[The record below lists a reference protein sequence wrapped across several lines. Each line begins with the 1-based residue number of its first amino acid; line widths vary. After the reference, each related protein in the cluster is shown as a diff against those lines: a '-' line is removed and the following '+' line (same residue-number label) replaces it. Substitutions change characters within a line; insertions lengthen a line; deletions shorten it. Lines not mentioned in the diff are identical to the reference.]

1 MHRARVFTGVLAS
14 LWVALFVVACQDQ
27 STSPVDVATP
37 GGLTPAKKVAS
48 NANEQAVQVFIDGVN
63 AELVGEGYQLGVVE
77 YITSGDSE
85 EMGLTVLA
93 KNVGNKQLGHH
104 FIPGDPNRPWGAAP
118 PGISWVNDQSAD
130 GATTSGLSAVTT
142 FAAISRSMS
151 TWQAQSCSTIPL
163 VFFGNAPFDIGFVQ
177 FLQGFGGSPFIFADL
192 THGGWLPGPF
202 WDTIAPGG
210 STFILGATF
219 TFIFIDCAGPA
230 TGPCDNDGNGKADTA
245 FREIYYNDAFFWD
258 DDTVN
263 DPGPDFDVETVATHE
278 MGHGLSQG
286 HFGMIAFNP
295 AGKLLISPRASM
307 NAIYAGPFRS
317 LAGTDNGGH
326 CSIWASWPVSTH

>member
-14 LWVALFVVACQDQ
+14 LWVALFVVACQEQ
-27 STSPVDVATP
+27 STSPVDIVTP
-37 GGLTPAKKVAS
+37 GGLTPAKKAAS

-63 AELVGEGYQLGVVE
+63 AALAGENYQLGVVE

-104 FIPGDPNRPWGAAP
+104 FIPGDPNRAWGAAP
-118 PGISWVNDQSAD
+118 PGISWVNDMSAD
-130 GATTSGLSAVTT
+130 GATSSGLTAATT
-142 FAAISRSMS
+142 FAAINRSMD

-177 FLQGFGGSPFIFADL
+177 FLQGFGGFPGIFADL
-192 THGGWLPGPF
+192 THGGWLAAPF
-202 WDTIAPGG
+202 WESIVPGG

-219 TFIFIDCAGPA
+219 TFIFIDCAGPG

-263 DPGPDFDVETVATHE
+263 DPGPDFDVETVALHE

-286 HFGMIAFNP
+286 HFGMIAFNR

-317 LAGTDNGGH
+317 LAGSDNGGH